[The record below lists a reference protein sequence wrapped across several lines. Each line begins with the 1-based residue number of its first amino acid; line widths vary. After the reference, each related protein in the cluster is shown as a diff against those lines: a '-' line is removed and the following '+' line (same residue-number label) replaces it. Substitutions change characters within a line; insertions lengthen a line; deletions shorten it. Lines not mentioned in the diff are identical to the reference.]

1 VIFFQLRASRDLIYL
16 SSSLLRDVT
25 LNGNVTETDPMGMC
39 QMHVTRAAW
48 RVQAAEFNIVKVIT
62 FQNKWAIGRHEFD
75 QNIHLK
81 KQKQTQIC

>member
-1 VIFFQLRASRDLIYL
+1 
-16 SSSLLRDVT
+16 
-25 LNGNVTETDPMGMC
+25 MGMC

-81 KQKQTQIC
+81 KQKQTQICWTVLLELQGTVVNYMLSVIRIFFQ